1 MRYKSDAVNTK
12 CVLVCLYSGFCI
24 CVLINALPTVIEPSL
39 HACTHVVICI
49 ANVSWTRMNFTY
61 YYIHKKLLCGEKNIY
76 IYSLHAL
83 ICFVST
89 LMCRPEWKFVWCHWP
104 EVISLSLSVGGDVRI
119 NIGLGGGWLRDDGV
133 RLQIMGRVP
142 AAIFYVVLLNKTRP
156 LNNSVMV
163 FHNLV
168 RSIAGIFFTR

>member
-1 MRYKSDAVNTK
+1 M
-12 CVLVCLYSGFCI
+12 
-24 CVLINALPTVIEPSL
+24 
-39 HACTHVVICI
+39 
-49 ANVSWTRMNFTY
+49 
-61 YYIHKKLLCGEKNIY
+61 
-76 IYSLHAL
+76 
-83 ICFVST
+83 
-89 LMCRPEWKFVWCHWP
+89 
-104 EVISLSLSVGGDVRI
+104 RI

-156 LNNSVMV
+156 LNNSVME